1 MRMALGAAGREIIG
15 MVLKQG
21 MILASVGLTI
31 GIMAS
36 VALSRFVARLLFGI
50 AATDPAVFG
59 TVSLILVAIAFFACY
74 LPARRATRI
83 DPLVALRME

>member
-1 MRMALGAAGREIIG
+1 MALGAAGREIIG

-31 GIMAS
+31 GILAS

-59 TVSLILVAIAFFACY
+59 TVSLILVAVALFACY
-74 LPARRATRI
+74 IPARRATRI
-83 DPLVALRME
+83 DPLAALRME